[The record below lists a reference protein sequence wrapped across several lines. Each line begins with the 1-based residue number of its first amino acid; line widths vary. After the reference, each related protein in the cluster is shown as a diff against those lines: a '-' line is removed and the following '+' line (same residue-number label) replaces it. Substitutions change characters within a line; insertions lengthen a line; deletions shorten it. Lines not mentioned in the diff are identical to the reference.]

1 VGREL
6 LHLRDLCIDNQR
18 NRSSQGQKAMPQFQK
33 EFAKMGRRVLARS
46 PSLSPSPSPSRFRN
60 RGYQN
65 LRESSLPYPSHA
77 RAAIT
82 RSWLGLRFPLVQ
94 AALVLED
101 IPRSSSTSDSRGR
114 LASGQSQL
122 RSGTKSTDY
131 LDGAEASGCTRTP
144 KSILPGTRLAVFCGS
159 LYFR

>member
-1 VGREL
+1 VGRGL

-18 NRSSQGQKAMPQFQK
+18 NRSSQERKSPAPIQK
-33 EFAKMGRRVLARS
+33 EFGKMWRKALARS
-46 PSLSPSPSPSRFRN
+46 PSLSPSPSRLGN

-82 RSWLGLRFPLVQ
+82 RSWLGLRFPLVH

-101 IPRSSSTSDSRGR
+101 ILRSSRTSGSRGR
-114 LASGQSQL
+114 LAPGQSEL
-122 RSGTKSTDY
+122 RSGTKSTNY
-131 LDGAEASGCTRTP
+131 LDGAEASWCTRTL

-159 LYFR
+159 FYFR